1 VTVAEKS
8 PIIVVENLTAQYGE
22 NVIFRDVNFQVMRGE
37 ILVILGGSGCGKST
51 LLKHMFGLYKP
62 VAGRVLINGID
73 VSTDDETALKTIR
86 KDIGVL
92 FQSGALFGSMT
103 LAENVSLPLEEYTDL
118 SREAIDQ
125 IVRMKLSMV
134 NLNGFEK
141 HLPSELSGG
150 MKKRAGLARAMA
162 LDPTVLFFDEPSAGL
177 DPVTSAELDI
187 LMKQINSGLGT
198 TMVVVTH
205 ELDSLFSIAHRIVML
220 DKEAKGIIAV
230 GNPLELKESS
240 TDPRVTNFFNRTPP
254 GYDTR
259 GAK

>member
-1 VTVAEKS
+1 VTAPEKT

-22 NVIFRDVNFQVMRGE
+22 NIIFRDVNFQVMKGE

-62 VAGRVLINGID
+62 AAGRVLINGID
-73 VSTDDETALKTIR
+73 VATDDEAALKTIR
-86 KDIGVL
+86 KNIGVL

-118 SREAIDQ
+118 SREDIDR

-134 NLNGFEK
+134 NLTGFDK

-187 LMKQINSGLGT
+187 LMKQINSGIGT

-230 GNPLELKESS
+230 GNPRELKESS
-240 TDPRVTNFFNRTPP
+240 SDPRVRNFFNRTPA
-254 GYDTR
+254 GNDQR
-259 GAK
+259 GA